1 MSATKR
7 DSSAALFSLQDTN
20 LPKQQK
26 DVHDD
31 NFPFEFDK
39 AFGMDVDSF
48 LDLTSAEQTLKFKSF
63 FAKLE
68 EEAVC
73 VKSEKTL
80 MSMLT
85 EPCDSFLYIIL

>member
-1 MSATKR
+1 
-7 DSSAALFSLQDTN
+7 
-20 LPKQQK
+20 
-26 DVHDD
+26 
-31 NFPFEFDK
+31 
-39 AFGMDVDSF
+39 MDVDSF

-73 VKSEKTL
+73 VKAEKTL
-80 MSMLT
+80 MSMLA